1 MTVPIITTPQASI
14 AGIPETLEQWRAAG
28 AKLGRLHGGEKLE
41 PTKLP
46 RLNRRRR
53 LQTLIAQAAAGN
65 VSANADWLLDN
76 YRLVLGAEA
85 DTRDFYR
92 SMRSLPAVADSTGER
107 KPRPC
112 VLAHAYLSRAGYRF
126 RDSEFIAFIEGYQQT
141 RPLHMDEIWGLQPAL
156 QLELIDELTDA
167 NAPAWPDVVTSLRSL
182 GEIAWSEV
190 FETLSRVHQILAR
203 DPAGAYLR
211 MDLDGRDGYRQV
223 IGGIARKCSV
233 REWDVAQLAINLCQP
248 LRGAASGSRA
258 AFRRTH
264 VGYYLVDK
272 GRERLETI
280 LDYRPPFREQL
291 PRLILKHP
299 TVFYLTAIVLFT
311 AAIVLGAIA
320 GLHPALPL
328 LAALLLVLP
337 ASRAATDLLN
347 HLASF
352 LMSPKILPKLDFS
365 EGIPDDCA
373 TMVAVPT
380 LLLNESQVR
389 DLVGS
394 LEVRYLGNATRN
406 LHFALLTDLPD
417 SDRQQDQRDALVQ
430 LAARLIRELNE
441 RYRQQGRTPFFL
453 FHRHRAYN
461 RTEGCWM
468 GWERKR
474 GKLLDFNQLTRGGF
488 DAFPVKI
495 GDLSVL
501 RQIKYVITLDSD
513 TELPRESAARLI
525 GAIAH
530 PLNQAVVHPV
540 TRMVVEGYGIL
551 QPRVGVSVKAASRS
565 KLAAL
570 YSGQTG
576 FDLYTRAVSNVYQDL
591 FGEGIFT
598 GKGIYEIDT
607 LRDVL
612 EQRFPENAL
621 LSHDL
626 IEGAYARAG
635 LVSDIELIDDYPSH
649 FSAYSRRKHRWM
661 RGDWQIMRWIFS
673 KVPDRSR
680 RLIANPITAISRWKI
695 MDNLRRSLLEPAMV
709 VLLLAAWLGL
719 PGKASH
725 WTAAALLIW
734 CIPAFFGFFF
744 ALLRVPLRW
753 KKLRAWAL
761 DTAGGLREAVLL
773 TLSSLVF
780 LLHEALV
787 SVDAVARTVARVWV
801 TKKKLLEW
809 ETAEEAEAA
818 SSRATVD
825 VILTW
830 TAWIALGLTAGIAIL
845 RPRALLFAL
854 PLLVLWMASRTI
866 AGWLS
871 GRRGE
876 GGAQLREPEVALLR
890 DSAARICEF
899 FDDWSSPSTNWL
911 VPDTVREDGT
921 ADPRLSPT
929 NLAMLLNARV
939 AAVQLGIMS
948 VADFAFKTR
957 QTLRTVLKLAKFRGH
972 LFNWYDITT
981 LEPLNPSF
989 VSTVDSGNLA
999 ASLWT
1004 LKEAAL
1010 AMASSPAPEEQ
1021 EGAEDHG
1028 QELRVIAGTCERL
1041 VQDMD
1046 FRFLY
1051 RPRQK
1056 ALAIGYDVAARRL
1069 DISNYNLLASEA
1081 RIAAFIAVAKGDI
1094 PQEAWLRLGRAHTQ
1108 FRGKHVLLSWSG
1120 TMFEYLMPA
1129 LWMHHYPDT
1138 IIDRNMKAAVQAQRD
1153 FVRIYDVPW
1162 GISESASPAES
1173 GKKWGYHA
1181 FGIPE
1186 LATQRKGLKA
1196 LVISPYSS
1204 FLAAAVDPVA
1214 AVANLRR
1221 MRDSG
1226 WFGRY
1231 GFYEAI
1237 DYTRGK
1243 GEPARIWMAH
1253 HQGMSLLAVVNLLLD
1268 RPFPRYFH
1276 AEPQVRAT
1284 ERLLHERVPAGT
1296 LTCEPLLPQELMAKA

>member
-1 MTVPIITTPQASI
+1 MTVPSVSTYQIPVASTPGS
-14 AGIPETLEQWRAAG
+14 LEEWRAMG
-28 AKLGRLHGGEKLE
+28 AKLGRLHRAAKVQ
-41 PTKLP
+41 PPAKMP
-46 RLNRRRR
+46 RRNRRRR
-53 LQTLIAQAAAGN
+53 LQTLIAQAAAGS
-65 VSANADWLLDN
+65 VSTNADWLLDN
-76 YRLVLGAEA
+76 FRLVLGAEA
-85 DTRDFYR
+85 DTRDLHR
-92 SMRSLPAVADSTGER
+92 NMRTLPSVLDSSGAR
-107 KPRPC
+107 QPRAC
-112 VLAHAYLSRAGYRF
+112 ALARAYLRRAEYRF
-126 RDSEFIAFIEGYQQT
+126 SDSEFVAFIEGYQT
-141 RPLHMDEIWGLQPAL
+141 TAPLQMDEIWGLQPAL
-156 QLELIDELTDA
+156 QLELIDELTEA
-167 NAPAWPDVVTSLRSL
+167 NATAWPDVLTSLRNI
-182 GEIAWSEV
+182 GEITWSEI
-190 FETLSRVHQILAR
+190 FETLSHVHQILAS

-211 MDLDGRDGYRQV
+211 MDLESRDRYRQV
-223 IGGIARKCSV
+223 VGDLAKNSSAT
-233 REWDVAQLAINLCQP
+233 EWDVAQVAINLCQP
-248 LRGAASGSRA
+248 LRGAAGGSRA
-258 AFRRTH
+258 ALRRTH
-264 VGYYLVDK
+264 VGYYLVDQ
-272 GRERLETI
+272 GRTRLETI
-280 LDYRPPFREQL
+280 LGYRTVLRKQM

-299 TVFYLTAIVLFT
+299 AVFYLSAVVLFT
-311 AAIVLGAIA
+311 AAVVLGTTR

-337 ASRAATDLLN
+337 ASRAAIDFLN
-347 HLASF
+347 HLVAF
-352 LMSPKILPKLDFS
+352 LAPPKILPKLDFS
-365 EGIPDDCA
+365 EEIPDDCA

-380 LLLNESQVR
+380 LLLNEGQVR
-389 DLVGS
+389 DLVAA
-394 LEVRYLGNATRN
+394 LEVRYLGNLNRN

-417 SDRQQDQRDALVQ
+417 SDHPRDHRDSLVH
-430 LAARLIRELNE
+430 LAAKLIRELNE

-461 RTEGCWM
+461 RAEGCWM

-501 RQIKYVITLDSD
+501 RKIKYVITLDSD
-513 TELPRESAARLI
+513 TELPRESAARLV

-551 QPRVGVSVKAASRS
+551 QPRVGISVNAASRS

-576 FDLYTRAVSNVYQDL
+576 FDLYTRAVSDVYQDL

-680 RLIANPITAISRWKI
+680 RLISNPITTLSRWKI
-695 MDNLRRSLLEPAMV
+695 VDNLRRSLLEPAMV
-709 VLLLAAWLGL
+709 ALLLSAWLGL
-719 PGKASH
+719 PGEPAR

-734 CIPAFFGFFF
+734 CIPAFFGLFF
-744 ALLRVPLRW
+744 ALLRVPRRR
-753 KKLRAWAL
+753 KKLCAWFM
-761 DTAGGLREAVLL
+761 DTAGGIREAVLI

-780 LLHEALV
+780 LLHEALI
-787 SVDAVARTVARVWV
+787 SVDAISRTVARVWV

-830 TAWIALGLTAGIAIL
+830 TSWIALALTAAIALL
-845 RPRALLFAL
+845 RPSALLLGL
-854 PLLVLWMASRTI
+854 PLLILWMAARTI
-866 AGWLS
+866 AAWLS
-871 GRRGE
+871 GRPGDAR
-876 GGAQLREPEVALLR
+876 AQLSEPETALLR
-890 DSAARICEF
+890 DSAACICQF

-939 AAVQLGIMS
+939 AAVHLGVMP

-972 LFNWYDITT
+972 LFNWYDITS
-981 LEPLNPSF
+981 LEPLRPSF
-989 VSTVDSGNLA
+989 ISTVDSGNLA

-1010 AMASSPAPEEQ
+1010 AMASEPAPEGE
-1021 EGAEDHG
+1021 EGTENHG
-1028 QELRVIAGTCERL
+1028 QELRVIAGICERL
-1041 VQDMD
+1041 VQEMD

-1069 DISNYNLLASEA
+1069 DISSYNLLASEA

-1094 PQEAWLRLGRAHTQ
+1094 PQEAWLRLGRAHTR
-1108 FRGKHVLLSWSG
+1108 FRGQNVLLSWSG

-1138 IIDRNMKAAVQAQRD
+1138 IIDQNMKAAVQAQRD

-1162 GISESASPAES
+1162 GISESASPGKF

-1214 AVANLRR
+1214 AVEEPPTDARCRL
-1221 MRDSG
+1221 
-1226 WFGRY
+1226 GR
-1231 GFYEAI
+1231 ALWI
-1237 DYTRGK
+1237 
-1243 GEPARIWMAH
+1243 
-1253 HQGMSLLAVVNLLLD
+1253 L
-1268 RPFPRYFH
+1268 
-1276 AEPQVRAT
+1276 
-1284 ERLLHERVPAGT
+1284 
-1296 LTCEPLLPQELMAKA
+1296 